1 MSWNEVVFRYCERGA
16 NAAFWAEP
24 VNAITNA
31 GFLVAAVAGYMHYRR
46 RAAEGQAA
54 CGHATI
60 LGFSALVVV
69 IAIGSFL
76 FHTLATRW
84 AGLADTLPIGI
95 FMLTYSAFA
104 FRSLLGLGAGWSIFG
119 WLGFV
124 TMLTVAGRVRCGNAE
139 CFNGSLG
146 YAPALA
152 LMLIIGAILVARG
165 ARAGKLVLAAGL
177 VFIVS
182 LTARTLDLQLC
193 AHTLL
198 AGRPMGLHAIWHLL
212 NATTLYLLL
221 RAAVEGGGGARKAG

>member
-1 MSWNEVVFRYCERGA
+1 MSWSEQVFRYCERGL

-24 VNAITNA
+24 LNAVTNA
-31 GFLVAAVAGYMHYRR
+31 AFLAAAVAGYLHYRR
-46 RAAEGQAA
+46 RTAEGEAA
-54 CGHATI
+54 CSHATI
-60 LGFSALVVV
+60 MGFTALVIV

-84 AGLADTLPIGI
+84 SGFADTLPIGI

-104 FRSLLGLGAGWSIFG
+104 FRRLLGLNLLWTVIGWV
-119 WLGFV
+119 GFV
-124 TMLTVAGRVRCGNAE
+124 AMLVVAGRIRCGNAE

-146 YAPALA
+146 YAPALV
-152 LMLIIGAILVARG
+152 LMLVIGAVMVARG

-198 AGRPMGLHAIWHLL
+198 AGRPFGLHALWHIL

-221 RAAVEGGGGARKAG
+221 RAAVEGGGGVRRAG